1 MSDSETAST
10 GAKKR
15 KTDNLKIHSF
25 MLTFLGFLMII
36 IFMVLIMNKKMTPLT
51 ALVIVP
57 VIIALF
63 AGFGPELGDMMKN
76 GVKEIA
82 LTGVMLI
89 FAILYFSLMIDTGL
103 FEPLVNII
111 LKTVGD
117 NPVKTTIGTAILT
130 TLVSLDG
137 DGSSTYIIVV
147 AAMLPLYKKQGLN
160 PLILT
165 CIIMLAG
172 GIMNILPWGGPT
184 ARVMSSLKLGHTEI
198 FVPMIPI
205 MVLGIIWVIFVAYIL
220 GLREKR
226 RIAKHGK
233 YTKYSNNDIIGES
246 DPKLLRP
253 KLIWV
258 NLGLTLILLTV
269 MILDIV
275 PLGIAFMIAFCIASV
290 INYPKLKDQ
299 QKIMSKH
306 AGNALS
312 VAGMIFGAGI
322 FTGILNGS
330 GIMQAMGNSMI
341 EIIPKSWGGSLN
353 IITAVFSVPL
363 TFFLTNDAYYFGIL
377 PIITATGHQLGIPPD
392 VLGRAS
398 LVGQASHLLSPLVPS
413 TYLLVSL
420 AGVEFSDHLKY
431 TLKWA
436 IGSSIVMLLGALLL
450 GII

>member
-1 MSDSETAST
+1 
-10 GAKKR
+10 
-15 KTDNLKIHSF
+15 
-25 MLTFLGFLMII
+25 MLTFLGFLMIL

-57 VIIALF
+57 VTIALF
-63 AGFGPELGDMMKN
+63 AGFGPELGEMMKN

-111 LKTVGD
+111 LKAVGD
-117 NPVKTTIGTAILT
+117 NPIKTTIGTAVLT
-130 TLVSLDG
+130 ALVSLDG
-137 DGSSTYIIVV
+137 DGSSTYLIVV
-147 AAMLPLYKKQGLN
+147 AAMLPLYKKQGMN

-172 GIMNILPWGGPT
+172 QIMNILPWGGPT

-205 MVLGIIWVIFVAYIL
+205 MAIGIIWVIFVAYIL
-220 GLREKR
+220 GRREKI

-233 YTKYSNNDIIGES
+233 FTNYNSNDIIGEV
-246 DPKLLRP
+246 DLKLRRP
-253 KLIWV
+253 KLILV
-258 NLGLTLILLTV
+258 NLALTITLLVV
-269 MILDIV
+269 MILDVV
-275 PLGIAFMIAFCIASV
+275 PLGIAFMIAFCIASI

-299 QKIMSKH
+299 QKIISKH

-341 EIIPKSWGGSLN
+341 EIVPKSWGSYLN
-353 IITAVFSVPL
+353 VVTALFSIPL
-363 TFFLTNDAYYFGIL
+363 TFFLSNDAYYFGIL
-377 PIITATGHQLGIPPD
+377 PIIIATGHQLGISPEI
-392 VLGRAS
+392 LGRAS
-398 LVGQASHLLSPLVPS
+398 LIGQGSHLLSPLVPS

-436 IGSSIVMLLGALLL
+436 LGSSLVMLIAALILGV
-450 GII
+450 I

>member
-1 MSDSETAST
+1 
-10 GAKKR
+10 
-15 KTDNLKIHSF
+15 
-25 MLTFLGFLMII
+25 MII
-36 IFMVLIMNKKMTPLT
+36 IFMVLIMNKKMTPIT

-57 VIIALF
+57 VVIALC

-117 NPVKTTIGTAILT
+117 NPIKTTIGTAVLT
-130 TLVSLDG
+130 ALVSLDG
-137 DGSSTYIIVV
+137 DGSSTYLIVV
-147 AAMLPLYKKQGLN
+147 AAMLPLYKKQGMN
-160 PLILT
+160 PLVLT

-172 GIMNILPWGGPT
+172 QIMNILPWGGPT
-184 ARVMSSLKLGHTEI
+184 ARVMSSLKLGHTDI

-205 MVLGIIWVIFVAYIL
+205 MAIGIAWVIFVAYIL
-220 GLREKR
+220 GRREKI

-233 YTKYSNNDIIGES
+233 YTNYNTNDIIGEV
-246 DPKLLRP
+246 DLTLRRP
-253 KLIWV
+253 KLILI
-258 NLGLTLILLTV
+258 NLALTITLLVV

-275 PLGIAFMIAFCIASV
+275 PLGIAFMIAFCIASI

-299 QKIMSKH
+299 QKIISKH

-330 GIMQAMGNSMI
+330 GIMHAMGNSMI
-341 EIIPKSWGGSLN
+341 EIVPKSWGGYLN
-353 IITAVFSVPL
+353 IVTAIFSIPF
-363 TFFLTNDAYYFGIL
+363 TFFLSNDAYYFGIL
-377 PIITATGHQLGIPPD
+377 PIIVATGHQLGISPEI
-392 VLGRAS
+392 LGRAS
-398 LVGQASHLLSPLVPS
+398 LIGQGSHLLSPLVPS

-436 IGSSIVMLLGALLL
+436 LGSSVVMLLAALLL